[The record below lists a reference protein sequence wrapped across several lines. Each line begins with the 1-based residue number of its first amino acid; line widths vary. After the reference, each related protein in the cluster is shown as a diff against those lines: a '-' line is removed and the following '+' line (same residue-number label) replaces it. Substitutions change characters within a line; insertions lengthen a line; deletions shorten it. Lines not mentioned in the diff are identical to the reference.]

1 MPNRSPFSAY
11 RSIPT
16 RPASLLLV
24 LLAATLGL
32 SSCSDSQGN
41 AASPP
46 EAVAIPVRT
55 VAVQTSSEQAWLRFA
70 GVARSRQ
77 RAALTFQVGGQIRQR
92 FVDIG
97 QHVDAGQ
104 VLMDLYNPNLE
115 PAAEAVKHR
124 LAQLEA
130 EHVQAQ
136 NELIRLETLYQRGV
150 IPRQELEQQQARVDA
165 LAASVDNA
173 AASLVQ
179 ANQLL
184 AETRLQAPF
193 SGTVEAILLEPG
205 EYAQPGQP
213 VLRIASDARM
223 ETEIRI
229 PGHLTRNLEAGQQL
243 PVWFS
248 LSPAQPFEGNVIE
261 IGQSNTSGSAL
272 YPVVLALENNNVR
285 AGEALEVGV
294 PQRNDAALVA
304 PLATIMRSADG
315 LTVFRVSNNH
325 VQRVQVE
332 VEQLQGELAVL
343 KPGNITEGDQLVYA
357 GLTRLA
363 DGDRVEVLR

>member
-77 RAALTFQVGGQIRQR
+77 RAAQTFQVGGQIRQR

-104 VLMDLYNPNLE
+104 VLMNLYNPNLE
-115 PAAEAVKHR
+115 PAAEAANPR
-124 LAQLEA
+124 GCTGSLG
-130 EHVQAQ
+130 
-136 NELIRLETLYQRGV
+136 RQRC
-150 IPRQELEQQQARVDA
+150 
-165 LAASVDNA
+165 
-173 AASLVQ
+173 
-179 ANQLL
+179 
-184 AETRLQAPF
+184 
-193 SGTVEAILLEPG
+193 
-205 EYAQPGQP
+205 GQSCTGKP
-213 VLRIASDARM
+213 VA

-248 LSPAQPFEGNVIE
+248 L
-261 IGQSNTSGSAL
+261 
-272 YPVVLALENNNVR
+272 
-285 AGEALEVGV
+285 
-294 PQRNDAALVA
+294 
-304 PLATIMRSADG
+304 
-315 LTVFRVSNNH
+315 
-325 VQRVQVE
+325 
-332 VEQLQGELAVL
+332 
-343 KPGNITEGDQLVYA
+343 
-357 GLTRLA
+357 
-363 DGDRVEVLR
+363 